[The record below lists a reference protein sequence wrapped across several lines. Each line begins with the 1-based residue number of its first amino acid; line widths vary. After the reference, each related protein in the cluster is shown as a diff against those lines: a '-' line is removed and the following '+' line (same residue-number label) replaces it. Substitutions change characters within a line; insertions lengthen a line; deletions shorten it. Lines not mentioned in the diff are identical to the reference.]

1 MIMESKAILRH
12 ARITPRKARRVVD
25 LIKGKKAG
33 EALISLRFMP
43 YRGARFIEKILKSA
57 MANAEQKNANVD
69 TESMVISGAYVDQ
82 GPTMKRME
90 PRAMGRANV
99 IKKRSCHITVI
110 LTEK

>member
-1 MIMESKAILRH
+1 MESKAILRH
-12 ARITPRKARRVVD
+12 AKITPRKARRVVD
-25 LIKGKKAG
+25 LVKGKKAG
-33 EALISLRFMP
+33 DALISLRFMP

-69 TESMVISGAYVDQ
+69 AEAMVISGAYVDQ

>member
-1 MIMESKAILRH
+1 LIMESKAILRH
-12 ARITPRKARRVVD
+12 AKITPRKARRVVD

>member
-1 MIMESKAILRH
+1 LIMESKAILRH
-12 ARITPRKARRVVD
+12 AKITPRKARRVAD

-33 EALISLRFMP
+33 DALISLRFMP

-69 TESMVISGAYVDQ
+69 TEAMVISRAYVDQ

>member
-1 MIMESKAILRH
+1 LIMESKAILRY
-12 ARITPRKARRVVD
+12 ARITPRKARKVAD
-25 LIKGKKAG
+25 LVKGKRAG
-33 EALISLRFMP
+33 DALISLRFMP

-57 MANAEQKNANVD
+57 MANAEQKDANVD
-69 TESMVISGAYVDQ
+69 AEALVISGAFVDQ

-99 IKKRSCHITVI
+99 IKKRSCHITVV